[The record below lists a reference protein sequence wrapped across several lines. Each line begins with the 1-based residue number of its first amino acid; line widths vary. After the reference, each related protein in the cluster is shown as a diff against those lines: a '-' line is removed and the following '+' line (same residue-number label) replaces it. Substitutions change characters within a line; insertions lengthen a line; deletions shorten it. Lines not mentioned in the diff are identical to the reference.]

1 MEKNKSDA
9 VIQMSLFDVDN
20 SAIERKTTANYYNK
34 LPAQLN
40 PEDYEKFDSYKLE
53 TYIDDVTA
61 DGLEKTWDKLCAYVL
76 EKGEGKFLNISNFG
90 EMYEIGLAIQDKIQK
105 KKSGQYYTPD
115 DVALVMS
122 GWLEQCDG
130 ENVCDVACGTGC
142 MFVQSVE
149 FTNNRGGQRG
159 NDLKIS
165 MKKLLM
171 NYKRNEGRIRWI
183 GY

>member
-115 DVALVMS
+115 DVALVMRV
-122 GWLEQCDG
+122 GWNSVMERMYVMLLAEL
-130 ENVCDVACGTGC
+130 VACL
-142 MFVQSVE
+142 F
-149 FTNNRGGQRG
+149 N
-159 NDLKIS
+159 
-165 MKKLLM
+165 LLSSLIIVVD
-171 NYKRNEGRIRWI
+171 KEATI
-183 GY
+183 